1 MKEQAIELI
10 RDYLDGRISEENL
23 HLLEA
28 ILESDAEAREEF
40 RAMAAFEEG
49 LRDFSASSDVLFPH
63 IHTGSNDGS
72 LAAPSTWPWAH
83 PLGTTMLVLGCIGIL
98 IAYWR
103 AQGQVDSWGDSIARI
118 EFVSNGARFSAENQ
132 LATAEGSLLN
142 KGWLQLDSG
151 SVRLLFRSGATL
163 EGEGPLALGI
173 DTPMRAFL
181 ESGKV
186 SVHAPDSA
194 RDFVIAT
201 ESMEVVDLG
210 TRFEVAVDPE
220 SREANVSVTEGL
232 VDLHLGSRGAERSI
246 RPLAAGFSARVDAI
260 GEIVEITG
268 GEQTTTKPE
277 LSEPRLFG
285 HWTFDDDRAD
295 PVVRDSLG
303 QRDGIL
309 NGADQ
314 YRTVAGVSGNAM
326 AFDGAEAHVDLSKHI
341 EAFSRCKDF
350 TFSARVRVP
359 EHRLAILFSIAGE
372 SEQHRVQVYLT
383 RRFLRF
389 GWQDGLHFDSISGK
403 IAAWQPDRWYHVAVT
418 VGEQVASLYVDGEL
432 VGSGAAGAK
441 IGTPVSSLSS
451 VVDPVHAYLGRLED
465 GRQGAE
471 TAAQWFKGEIDDV
484 QIYSGALS
492 QDAVQFVFDH
502 PGKVWSARSD

>member
-1 MKEQAIELI
+1 MKDRDIELI
-10 RDYLDGRISEENL
+10 RDYLDGRISEEDL
-23 HLLEA
+23 RRLESL
-28 ILESDAEAREEF
+28 LESDAEAREEF
-40 RAMAAFEEG
+40 RAMAALEEG
-49 LRDFSASSDVLFPH
+49 LRDLSESSDVPCPQ
-63 IHTGSNDGS
+63 IQTGSSDVPLS
-72 LAAPSTWPWAH
+72 APSTWSWAH
-83 PLGTTMLVLGCIGIL
+83 PLGTTMLVLSCIGL
-98 IAYWR
+98 LVALWR
-103 AQGQVDSWGDSIARI
+103 TQGQVDSWGDSIARI
-118 EFVSNGARFSAENQ
+118 EFVSSDARFSAENQ
-132 LATAEGSLLN
+132 LTTAEGSLLG

-232 VDLHLGSRGAERSI
+232 VDLHLGSRGAERWI
-246 RPLAAGFSARVDAI
+246 RPLAAGFSARVDGI

-268 GEQTTTKPE
+268 SAPTSAKPE

-285 HWTFDDDRAD
+285 HWTFDDDKDD
-295 PVVRDSLG
+295 PVVTDSLG
-303 QRDGIL
+303 RRDGIL
-309 NGADQ
+309 NGTDQ
-314 YRTVAGVSGNAM
+314 YRTVAGVSSNAK
-326 AFDGAEAHVDLSKHI
+326 AFDGEEAYVDLRDHI
-341 EAFSRCKDF
+341 EAFSGCKDF
-350 TFSARVRVP
+350 TFSAWVRIP
-359 EHRLAILFSIAGE
+359 EHRLAILFSLSGE
-372 SEQHRVQVYLT
+372 SEQQRVQFYLT
-383 RRFLRF
+383 RRFLRY

-418 VGEQVASLYVDGEL
+418 VREHVVSLYLDSEL
-432 VGSGAAGAK
+432 VGSGAAGSK

-451 VVDPVHAYLGRLED
+451 VVAPVHAYLGRLED

-471 TAAQWFKGEIDDV
+471 TAAQWFEGDMDDV
-484 QIYSGALS
+484 QMYSGALS
-492 QDAVQFVFDH
+492 QQAIQFVFDH
-502 PGKVWSARSD
+502 PGEVWSARSD